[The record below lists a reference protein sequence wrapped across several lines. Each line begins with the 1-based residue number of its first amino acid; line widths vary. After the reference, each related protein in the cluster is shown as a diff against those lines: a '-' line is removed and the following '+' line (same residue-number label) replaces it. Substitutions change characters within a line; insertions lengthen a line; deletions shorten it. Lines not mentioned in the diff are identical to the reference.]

1 MYKGWLVSLNV
12 TNISSSLVFS
22 PSPALFLLCTNWLHR
37 PRLVQRSIQ
46 IKCSPTQKWVSL
58 WLFLLSMEI
67 KMQVTLFC
75 ICWNYFKKIETPT
88 EFFARWEVLSFKINP
103 ECKFFHLLLVSPFP
117 NHSSFS
123 SGCQNPHQSRGGKRR
138 PAGNRRN
145 CWVNSF
151 QGCQPFLLTFTA
163 YFSEQTFS

>member
-1 MYKGWLVSLNV
+1 M
-12 TNISSSLVFS
+12 
-22 PSPALFLLCTNWLHR
+22 
-37 PRLVQRSIQ
+37 
-46 IKCSPTQKWVSL
+46 

-67 KMQVTLFC
+67 KRQVTLFC
-75 ICWNYFKKIETPT
+75 NCWNYFKKIETPT

-103 ECKFFHLLLVSPFP
+103 ECKFFHLLLVLPFP

-123 SGCQNPHQSRGGKRR
+123 SGCQNPHQSRGGKQR

-163 YFSEQTFS
+163 YFSDQMQRVHSMWFHWCKVEKQMHSSMELEARVVVTLEGLQGSMSRVR